1 MSDAYSNI
9 LFRSIINKLLFLSLL
24 HLNSYVTDWKELQ
37 EKRKVLRFINYFVLF
52 NFVYMK
58 CGGS

>member
-52 NFVYMK
+52 NFV
-58 CGGS
+58 